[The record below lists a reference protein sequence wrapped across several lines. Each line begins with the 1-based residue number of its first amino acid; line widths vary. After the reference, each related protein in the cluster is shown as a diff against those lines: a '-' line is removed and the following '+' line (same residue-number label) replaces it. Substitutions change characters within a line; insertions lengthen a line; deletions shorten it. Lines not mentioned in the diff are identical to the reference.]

1 VIPFLFIS
9 PIITIWLPGRDIYVY
24 LTVLYVFLFLLI
36 IGVRYTG
43 SRWTTW
49 YLNIEKISDQDLRK
63 WYVET
68 QEDGN
73 EESLNGMTDPGV
85 LKLAR
90 TAIIREIDKARSR
103 FWKIKATDP
112 FVEKLTKGYDA
123 TKFLLEWY
131 SGYSGTPL
139 PIPFSSTW
147 NMQTKVALQTLKQLQ
162 TGIRLHNA
170 FIHWRQA
177 GDEVGCS
184 LLYFIVALLD
194 KWTDLLAGGENLGL
208 SHLNPEFR
216 MPVGFALAYYLIG
229 AVLLDFNAAKLHTM
243 TARGQNMLIGDVSS
257 ISEAVKRE
265 VTARKILY
273 WTMLGRYLLFHVW
286 SLAISSSLLWVF
298 NSSKESTILFM
309 AYVGAYT
316 GKLSN
321 LLVLLHLTPH
331 K

>member
-9 PIITIWLPGRDIYVY
+9 PTITIWLPGRDIYVY
-24 LTVLYVFLFLLI
+24 LAVLYIFIFLLI
-36 IGVRYTG
+36 LGVRYTG

-49 YLNIEKISDQDLRK
+49 YLNIEKISDQDLRQ

-73 EESLNGMTDPGV
+73 EDSLNGMTDPAV

-90 TAIIREIDKARSR
+90 AAIIREINRASSKFRKTKS
-103 FWKIKATDP
+103 TDP
-112 FVEKLTKGYDA
+112 FVQKLTKSHDA
-123 TKFLLEWY
+123 TIFLLEWY

-194 KWTDLLAGGENLGL
+194 KWTALLAGGKLLGL
-208 SHLNPEFR
+208 SAQNPKYR

-229 AVLLDFNAAKLHTM
+229 AVLLDFNAAKLHKM
-243 TARGQNMLIGDVSS
+243 TAHGQNMLIGDVSS

-265 VTARKILY
+265 VTARRTLY

-298 NSSKESTILFM
+298 NSSRDSTILFI

-316 GKLSN
+316 GKEPPPPL
-321 LLVLLHLTPH
+321 LLHRGLTS
-331 K
+331 